1 MELVSPLENIMLKA
15 GPTRISGAAILAEPP
30 DLQSL
35 YLQVAAIVDRVSRL
49 RSTFKPFWFWHVRR
63 TTDIDVGNHIKS
75 LKDSGISEMRD
86 VERLVEEARRLALP
100 DDRPPWLIVVVNG
113 IDRDGV
119 RPTGLPVLLFHFD
132 HSIADGIRALEI
144 LTRFPSDPRIM
155 AVASARPETRNFDL
169 GRIAALADLDADERI
184 SPMPVA
190 CVSVDLSTSKTV
202 RGARQDLSD
211 HIIGAVNSVL
221 ADPDLFDRDVA
232 PTGKMALIRLTRRQV
247 QIGELGNHVSAVYR
261 AAVTEGAQAVSR
273 RGMLP
278 SLAAERTSQARQI
291 WLSPF
296 PRRLVRMATRQ
307 WYSQFDALL
316 TIVPGGQ
323 KAKTFGSASINR
335 IYGVLPFLADIRLN
349 VTVVVYGNK
358 INLTLMPNAHFIGD
372 KALLASRMRDALTIR
387 KAREPSELDLT
398 PFAHRRRRGR
408 TTFKAG
414 Y

>member
-35 YLQVAAIVDRVSRL
+35 YLQLAAIVARIPRL
-49 RSTFKPFWFWHVRR
+49 RSTFKPFWLWHVRQ
-63 TTDIDVGNHIKS
+63 TADIDIGNHIKS
-75 LKDSGISEMRD
+75 LEDDTISTMRD
-86 VERLVEEARRLALP
+86 VERLLEEMRRLALP

-113 IDRDGV
+113 KDRNAV
-119 RPTGLPVLLFHFD
+119 RPKGLPVLLFHFD
-132 HSIADGIRALEI
+132 HAIADGIRALEI
-144 LTRFPSDPRIM
+144 LTRFPSNPRII
-155 AVASARPETRNFDL
+155 AAASVAPEPHDGDV

-190 CVSVDLSTSKTV
+190 CVSIDLSTSKT
-202 RGARQDLSD
+202 ARNAGQDLSD
-211 HIIGAVNSVL
+211 HLIGAANRVL
-221 ADPDLFDRDVA
+221 ADPDLFDRNAA

-247 QIGELGNHVSAVYR
+247 RIGKLGNHVSAVYR
-261 AAVTEGAQAVSR
+261 DAVADGAQAVSR

-296 PRRLVRMATRQ
+296 PRQLVGMATRQ

-316 TIVPGGQ
+316 TVVPGGH
-323 KAKTFGSASINR
+323 KTKTFGSASIDQ

-349 VTVVVYGNK
+349 VTAVVYGNR
-358 INLTLMPNAHFIGD
+358 INLSLMPNAHFIGD
-372 KALLASRMRDALTIR
+372 VALLGGRMRDALT
-387 KAREPSELDLT
+387 
-398 PFAHRRRRGR
+398 FCNAH
-408 TTFKAG
+408 AAA
-414 Y
+414 